1 MHGKHHIVCSV
12 QSTADLE
19 SCAIIAA
26 TVTKY
31 VRMQT
36 YMANINKARTKTL
49 TDRHS
54 YLRSLNR
61 FLENMP
67 EHCME
72 DLDTVLPG
80 QIFGSIAVLLSV
92 ASGYIAL
99 TSTVLSMKKDY

>member
-1 MHGKHHIVCSV
+1 MRKWRTLRQCV
-12 QSTADLE
+12 
-19 SCAIIAA
+19 
-26 TVTKY
+26 
-31 VRMQT
+31 QT
-36 YMANINKARTKTL
+36 YLANINRSRQKTL
-49 TDRHS
+49 TDKHA

-72 DLDTVLPG
+72 DLDSMSSG
-80 QIFGSIAVLLSV
+80 QVFGGVAVLLSV